1 MRYNFFMSRSENKTK
16 GAALIFTA
24 CWFFC
29 LAGCLIK
36 SGSYIGA
43 YKLVFFRFVIGLCL
57 IAGAK
62 MSGRVKLVFNDKK
75 LLFLRGLTGGIAVFI
90 SVLSITKL
98 GLSKGMVLIC
108 SYPIFGSI
116 FSAIFL
122 KERLRMINFAA
133 LFTALVGVYFVAYDQ
148 GQGFT
153 LLVFGKYEIL
163 AVIGAGIAGIAITLI
178 RKLHDTDDSLAI
190 YFSQCAVGMWLVI
203 IPAFR
208 GGIAIELKAV
218 FIIAGMGLAITVGQL
233 FMTEGMKYVPVK
245 VGSLLLLLEP
255 VLCYIAGVAIFS
267 ESVTIFSV
275 FGSVLVIGSCVV
287 VMAGRKKKTLP
298 VKSNVSV

>member
-1 MRYNFFMSRSENKTK
+1 MSRLEHKTK

-43 YKLVFFRFVIGLCL
+43 YKLVFFRFIIGLCL
-57 IAGAK
+57 IAAAA

-98 GLSKGMVLIC
+98 GLSKGMVLFC
-108 SYPIFGSI
+108 AYPIFGSI
-116 FSAIFL
+116 FSVIFL
-122 KERLRMINFAA
+122 KERLRVINFAA
-133 LFTALVGVYFVAYDQ
+133 LFTALVGIYFVAYEQ

-153 LLVFGKYEIL
+153 LLVFGKYELL
-163 AVIGAGIAGIAITLI
+163 AVMGAVIAGVAITLI

-190 YFSQCAVGMWLVI
+190 YFSQCVVGVWLVI
-203 IPAFR
+203 IPAFK
-208 GGIAIELKAV
+208 GGIAVELKAV
-218 FIIAGMGLAITVGQL
+218 FILAGMGVAITVGQL
-233 FMTEGMKYVPVK
+233 LMTEGMKYVPVK
-245 VGSLLLLLEP
+245 IGSLLLLLEP
-255 VLCYIAGVAIFS
+255 VLCYIAGVLIFS
-267 ESVTIFSV
+267 ELLTSFRLL
-275 FGSVLVIGSCVV
+275 GSVLVIGSCAIVLV
-287 VMAGRKKKTLP
+287 GRKT
-298 VKSNVSV
+298 

>member
-1 MRYNFFMSRSENKTK
+1 MEYILMSRLEHKTK

-43 YKLVFFRFVIGLCL
+43 YKLVFFRFIIGLCL
-57 IAGAK
+57 IAAAA

-98 GLSKGMVLIC
+98 GLSKGMVLFC
-108 SYPIFGSI
+108 AYPIFGSI
-116 FSAIFL
+116 FSVIFL
-122 KERLRMINFAA
+122 KERLRVINFAA
-133 LFTALVGVYFVAYDQ
+133 LFTALVGIYFVAYEQ

-153 LLVFGKYEIL
+153 LLVFGKYELL
-163 AVIGAGIAGIAITLI
+163 AVMGAVIAGVAITLI

-190 YFSQCAVGMWLVI
+190 YFSQCVVGVWLVI
-203 IPAFR
+203 IPAFK
-208 GGIAIELKAV
+208 GGIAVELKAV
-218 FIIAGMGLAITVGQL
+218 FILAGMGVAITVGQL
-233 FMTEGMKYVPVK
+233 LMTEGMKYVPVK
-245 VGSLLLLLEP
+245 IGSLLLLLEP
-255 VLCYIAGVAIFS
+255 VLCYIAGVLIFS
-267 ESVTIFSV
+267 ELLTSFRLL
-275 FGSVLVIGSCVV
+275 GSVLVIGSCAIVLV
-287 VMAGRKKKTLP
+287 GRKT
-298 VKSNVSV
+298 